1 MTKALKFLGYTTAI
15 VIAGFAMVLVLSNYV
30 FTKKFYLSCSGTTE
44 YITEKG
50 GYAKTEKKQ
59 DQKSLRISLTKYPLG
74 GIHTTIHTET
84 DLFISG
90 DGSDLVHTNEQSVMA
105 GKRVSSGTTFVFH
118 GVTFNRITR
127 AVEIETKYGS
137 TENHDAERVL
147 FNGVCAEVA
156 PL

>member
-1 MTKALKFLGYTTAI
+1 MKKVLKYLAYTTGI
-15 VIAGFAMVLVLSNYV
+15 LIAGFAILVVLSNYV
-30 FTKKFYLSCSGTTE
+30 FTKKLYLSCSGTTE

-59 DQKSLRISLTKYPLG
+59 DQKSLRISITQYPAG
-74 GIHTTIHTET
+74 SAHTTIHTET
-84 DLFISG
+84 DVFISG
-90 DGSDLVHTNEQSVMA
+90 WGTDIVHVNEQSVMA
-105 GKRVSSGTTFVFH
+105 GKRVSSGTTFVFD
-118 GVTFNRITR
+118 GVKFNRITR
-127 AVEIETKYGS
+127 AVEIETKHGS

>member
-1 MTKALKFLGYTTAI
+1 MRKVLKLLGYITAI
-15 VIAGFAMVLVLSNYV
+15 MIAGFAIVLVLSNYV
-30 FTKKFYLSCSGTTE
+30 FTKELYLSCSGTTE

-59 DQKSLRISLTKYPLG
+59 DQKSLRISLTKYPG
-74 GIHTTIHTET
+74 GDFHTTINTET
-84 DLFISG
+84 DLFVKG
-90 DGSDLVHTNEQSVMA
+90 GGSDIVHANAQSIMA

-137 TENHDAERVL
+137 TENHDAEIVL
-147 FNGVCAEVA
+147 FKGVCAEVS